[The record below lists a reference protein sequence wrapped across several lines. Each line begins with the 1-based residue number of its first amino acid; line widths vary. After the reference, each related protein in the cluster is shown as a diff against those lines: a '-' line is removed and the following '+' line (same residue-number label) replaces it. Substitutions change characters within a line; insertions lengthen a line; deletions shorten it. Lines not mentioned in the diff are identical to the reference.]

1 MTKEKAK
8 DLALLVLI
16 VVVAVLVG
24 DNVWLH
30 GRIDRVHKDMNK
42 QINAVA
48 EVAETVRADAERVRA
63 DAERGWWQKCKDGWQ
78 EKWDS
83 WRKN

>member
-1 MTKEKAK
+1 MKKAK
-8 DLALLVLI
+8 DVVLMLLV
-16 VVVAVLVG
+16 VVVAVLVA

-30 GRIDRVHKDMNK
+30 NRIDQMQQDMNK

-63 DAERGWWQKCKDGWQ
+63 DAERGWWQKCKDNCKETW
-78 EKWDS
+78 ES
-83 WRKN
+83 WKKK